1 MIFRLSICNKIAER
15 QDDEPRGNSAAQPQ
29 SRPRRGDFRS
39 VSAIYRPFGERD
51 AEEKL
56 PGCLRDL
63 RESVRSQLT
72 DSLKIPAQRRRQT
85 NEEQNRR
92 DREDRQ

>member
-1 MIFRLSICNKIAER
+1 MIFRLSICNNKAER
-15 QDDEPRGNSAAQPQ
+15 QDDEPRDNSTAQPQ
-29 SRPRRGDFRS
+29 SRPRRGDFRR

-51 AEEKL
+51 AEEKF
-56 PGCLRDL
+56 PCRLRYL

-72 DSLKIPAQRRRQT
+72 DSLKIPAQRRRQA